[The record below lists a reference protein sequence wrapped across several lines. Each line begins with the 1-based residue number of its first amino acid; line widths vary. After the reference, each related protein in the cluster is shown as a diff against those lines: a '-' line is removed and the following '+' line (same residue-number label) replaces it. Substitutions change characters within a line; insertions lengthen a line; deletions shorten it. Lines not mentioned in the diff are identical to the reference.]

1 MKVIILLLCLIS
13 STMYGQQFSKI
24 EDSLT
29 VYNFR
34 LNSNCDTSNLLLK
47 QIEDFPESYEYLSNN
62 SYCITVIP
70 PATIISVSFSFISNI
85 SGTVIINSGYSLL
98 NCNTTTFNSIILYD
112 NTTCQL
118 AGEGFI
124 FQVENGHQ
132 YTWTLSATTS
142 GQFCQGFSSI
152 CPYWI
157 GLDPLFI
164 ELKVFESAVVD
175 NSVVISWV
183 TLSETNSQYFTIL
196 KSTGFDDFV
205 PVAKVDAFG
214 YSNSELSYSI
224 TDNEPYTGVSYYKL
238 VETDLNGYETEFP
251 VISVLYNNSGSNYKV
266 YDIMGNPSNI
276 TTNGL
281 KIIVYENGNHTYK
294 YINN

>member
-1 MKVIILLLCLIS
+1 
-13 STMYGQQFSKI
+13 MYGQQFSKI
-24 EDSLT
+24 EDSLI

-34 LNSNCDTSNLLLK
+34 LNSDCDTSNLLLK
-47 QIEDFPESYEYLSNN
+47 QIESFPESYEYLSNN
-62 SYCITVIP
+62 GYCFTISPASNNITI
-70 PATIISVSFSFISNI
+70 SFSFVSNI
-85 SGTVIINSGYSLL
+85 SGNIIINSGYSIL
-98 NCNTTTFNSIILYD
+98 NCSSTTFTSVLLYD
-112 NTTCQL
+112 NTLCQL

-124 FQVENGHQ
+124 FQVIDGHK
-132 YTWTLSATTS
+132 YTWILNAETS
-142 GQFCQGFSSI
+142 GQFCQGFSTV

-157 GLDPLFI
+157 GLNPLFI
-164 ELKVFESAVVD
+164 ELKVLEYAVID
-175 NSVVISWV
+175 NSVVISWI
-183 TLSETNSQYFTIL
+183 TLSETNSHYFTIL

-224 TDNEPYTGVSYYKL
+224 TDNEPYTGISYYKL
-238 VETDLNGYETEFP
+238 VETDLNGYTTEFP

-294 YINN
+294 YISN